1 MKGVEVGVD
10 FHLGTDDVLEVL
22 ALVERATAHD
32 GVSPLSEHVLM
43 HLRHGGDERGVHL
56 RAHIS
61 GELVGYAHLDTTDS
75 VEGSSGEVVVAP
87 DQRRRGIGHD
97 LVQQLV
103 ELSPDGRL
111 RLWAHGG
118 RADAAH
124 LARSLGFEQARVLW
138 QMRRSLLA
146 SLPSVSW
153 PQDIVVRSFQPGV
166 DDDAWVALNAQA
178 FADLPDQ
185 GGWTADDLRRRMRE
199 SWFDEQG
206 FFLAES
212 TRPGEEGTLA
222 GFHWTKVHGRDAHG
236 HEPMGEVY
244 VVGVAPQWRGTGLGR
259 ALVLAGLA
267 HLRRAGLPQA
277 MLYVDASN
285 TAAIRLYESLGFT
298 RWDTDTLYRR

>member
-1 MKGVEVGVD
+1 MTNIEVDVD
-10 FHLGTDDVLEVL
+10 FHLDAADVVEVVS
-22 ALVERATAHD
+22 LVEQATVND

-43 HLRHGGDERGVHL
+43 HLRHGGDERGMHL
-56 RAHIS
+56 RARQA
-61 GELVGYAHLDTTDS
+61 GVLVGYAHLDTTDS
-75 VEGSSGEVVVAP
+75 VEGSAAELVVAP
-87 DQRRRGIGHD
+87 DQRLRGIGHE
-97 LVQQLV
+97 LVQRLM

-124 LARSLGFEQARVLW
+124 LARSLGFEQVRVLW

-153 PQDIVVRSFQPGV
+153 PDGIVVRSFQPGI
-166 DDDAWVALNAQA
+166 DDEAWVSLNAHA

-185 GGWTADDLRRRMRE
+185 GGWTGADLRRRMLE

-212 TRPGEEGTLA
+212 TRPGEEGTLV

-267 HLRRAGLPQA
+267 HLRTAGLSQA

-285 TAAIRLYESLGFT
+285 TGAIGLYESLGFT